1 MTTTDRITA
10 MRRELV
16 HRQDGKCARCVQPM
30 GDDVHITIIRARSEG
45 GDTSPGNLVA
55 THALCNFEPDLTK
68 FVGRRF
74 GQ

>member
-16 HRQDGKCARCVQPM
+16 HRQDGKCARCGQPM
-30 GDDVHITIIRARSEG
+30 GDDVHITIIRPWSEG

-55 THALCNFEPDLTK
+55 THALCNVEPDLARL
-68 FVGRRF
+68 VGRPF
-74 GQ
+74 VQ